1 MTSNTDSAP
10 ASVTPAPAPTPAP
23 EYATIRRDGCW
34 THEWN
39 INQKSNE
46 TESLRAIDEYYARE
60 EHVFSPDQAYPHHH
74 ALIQS
79 ARRSASKLAML
90 SRSSVSARPSLP
102 PSPPSL
108 EEAELFYACDDDDGT
123 SSIPTPAVFAM
134 PTTTHNLAALSGM
147 KGSFAV
153 SKHHLTA
160 LSGMTGLLVRRMLG
174 LGLGGACRRHIN
186 GLPLAPFPFGDLH
199 KTTKHTHAEFMNQY
213 IHSALAAEYIIGNR
227 YFRNV
232 ILARRAVL
240 NLAASS
246 SYTEFPVLA
255 ADAAPEVRDEQRR
268 RYEQNN
274 EGPVGMLKCDASK
287 NLTARDI
294 TPESLEITK
303 KELLTAYSANIDR
316 LMAAIRQYRHGFVSL
331 ADIRTD
337 PEFVRLNTAFW
348 RYLNQLM
355 KMKTD
360 FEDRDASAASKMP
373 FRAVHPA
380 DYSTFRENQDAKRFV
395 LISSL
400 SEPAVLVPLMFRYDV
415 ARIFDNW
422 RQSYVKYLNT
432 ARGSWVRLA
441 NDGSTASFL
450 AFAAIEPGMVTDDY
464 APTIG
469 RATDWHT
476 LTLKSCANHIPSR
489 HPVFGELRVKHRCH
503 IKRTAEVLNTMHENH
518 AANFNKPNVGVPR
531 TVQRFHPTYDS
542 FGEIVDDVREPESI
556 MTFGLKLRTVM
567 RPNHGN

>member
-10 ASVTPAPAPTPAP
+10 ASVASAPAP

-34 THEWN
+34 PHEWN

-90 SRSSVSARPSLP
+90 SRSGVSARPSP
-102 PSPPSL
+102 PSALSPPSL
-108 EEAELFYACDDDDGT
+108 DAEECCASDDGNN
-123 SSIPTPAVFAM
+123 SIHTDAFFAT
-134 PTTTHNLAALSGM
+134 PTTKHNLAALSGM
-147 KGSFAV
+147 TGSFAV

-174 LGLGGACRRHIN
+174 LGLGGACHRHIN

-199 KTTKHTHAEFMNQY
+199 KTTKSTHAELMNQY

-255 ADAAPEVRDEQRR
+255 ADAAPEVREEQRR
-268 RYEQNN
+268 RYEQDR
-274 EGPVGMLKCDASK
+274 EGPIGMLRCDATK

-294 TPESLEITK
+294 TPESIEITK

-316 LMAAIRQYRHGFVSL
+316 LMAAIRQYRCGFVSL
-331 ADIRTD
+331 EEIRTD
-337 PEFVRLNTAFW
+337 PEFVRLNIAFW
-348 RYLNQLM
+348 KYLNQLV

-360 FEDRDASAASKMP
+360 FEIRDASAASKMP

-380 DYSTFRENQDAKRFV
+380 DYNTFRENKDAKRFV
-395 LISSL
+395 LVSSL

-422 RQSYVKYLNT
+422 RQSYVKYIST
-432 ARGSWVRLA
+432 TRATWVRLA

-450 AFAAIEPGMVTDDY
+450 AFAAIEPEMVTSDY

-469 RATDWHT
+469 CATDWHT
-476 LTLKSCANHIPSR
+476 LTLKSCANHIPSK
-489 HPVFGELRVKHRCH
+489 HPVFGGLRVKHRHH
-503 IKRTAEVLNTMHENH
+503 IKRTAEVLNTMYENH
-518 AANFNKPNVGVPR
+518 SANFNKPNVGVPR

>member
-1 MTSNTDSAP
+1 MTSKTAP
-10 ASVTPAPAPTPAP
+10 APAP

-46 TESLRAIDEYYARE
+46 TESRRAIDEYYARE

-74 ALIQS
+74 ALIHS

-90 SRSSVSARPSLP
+90 SRSSVSATPSLP
-102 PSPPSL
+102 PAPSQEA
-108 EEAELFYACDDDDGT
+108 EEAEFYACDDVDGT

-134 PTTTHNLAALSGM
+134 PTTTTTTTHSLTALSGM
-147 KGSFAV
+147 IGSFAV

-174 LGLGGACRRHIN
+174 HGGACRRHIN

-199 KTTKHTHAEFMNQY
+199 KTTKHTHAERMNQY

-232 ILARRAVL
+232 VLARRAVL

-255 ADAAPEVRDEQRR
+255 ADAAPEVREEQRR
-268 RYEQNN
+268 RYEQDR

-287 NLTARDI
+287 NLTACDI

-303 KELLTAYSANIDR
+303 KELLMAYSANIDR
-316 LMAAIRQYRHGFVSL
+316 LMAAIRQYRRGFVSL
-331 ADIRTD
+331 EEIRTD
-337 PEFVRLNTAFW
+337 PEFVRLNIAFW

-360 FEDRDASAASKMP
+360 FEIRDASAALKMP

-380 DYSTFRENQDAKRFV
+380 DYNTFRENKDAKRFV

-432 ARGSWVRLA
+432 ARGTWVRLA

-469 RATDWHT
+469 CATDWHT
-476 LTLKSCANHIPSR
+476 ITLKSCANYIPSR
-489 HPVFGELRVKHRCH
+489 HPIFGALRVEHRRH

-518 AANFNKPNVGVPR
+518 AANFNKPNLGVPR
-531 TVQRFHPTYDS
+531 APHRFHPTYDS
-542 FGEIVDDVREPESI
+542 FGEIVDDVRDPDSI
-556 MTFGLKLRTVM
+556 MTFGMKLRTVT
-567 RPNHGN
+567 RPNRGNE

>member
-1 MTSNTDSAP
+1 MTSKTAA
-10 ASVTPAPAPTPAP
+10 ASVALAP

-34 THEWN
+34 PHFWN

-46 TESLRAIDEYYARE
+46 TESRRAIDEYYARE
-60 EHVFSPDQAYPHHH
+60 ERVFSPDQAYPHHH

-90 SRSSVSARPSLP
+90 SRSSVSAT
-102 PSPPSL
+102 PSPSQEA
-108 EEAELFYACDDDDGT
+108 EEAELFYASDDVDGT
-123 SSIPTPAVFAM
+123 SSIPAPAVFAVS
-134 PTTTHNLAALSGM
+134 THNLAALSGM
-147 KGSFAV
+147 TGSFAV

-199 KTTKHTHAEFMNQY
+199 DATKQTHAEFMNQY

-240 NLAASS
+240 HLAASS

-255 ADAAPEVRDEQRR
+255 ADAAPEVREEQRR

-274 EGPVGMLKCDASK
+274 ESPVGMLKCDASK

-303 KELLTAYSANIDR
+303 KELLEAYSANIDQ
-316 LMAAIRQYRHGFVSL
+316 LMAAIRQYRRGFVSL
-331 ADIRTD
+331 ADIRTNPD
-337 PEFVRLNTAFW
+337 FVRLTIAFW
-348 RYLNQLM
+348 RYLNQQM

-380 DYSTFRENQDAKRFV
+380 EYNTFRENKDAKRFV

-422 RQSYVKYLNT
+422 RQSYVKYIST
-432 ARGSWVRLA
+432 SRATWVRLA

-450 AFAAIEPGMVTDDY
+450 AFAAIEPGIVTNDC

-469 RATDWHT
+469 CASDWHT
-476 LTLKSCANHIPSR
+476 LTLKSCANYIPSR
-489 HPVFGELRVKHRCH
+489 HPIFGELRVKHRRH
-503 IKRTAEVLNTMHENH
+503 IKRTAEVLNTMYENH
-518 AANFNKPNVGVPR
+518 AANFNKPNLGVPR
-531 TVQRFHPTYDS
+531 APHRFHPTYDS
-542 FGEIVDDVREPESI
+542 FGEMVDDIRDPDSI
-556 MTFGLKLRTVM
+556 MTFGLKLRTVT
-567 RPNHGN
+567 RPNRGN